1 MVMET
6 YLILATGKTHS
17 EIRDE
22 FCPKGRIS
30 LVPAQRHMAVWEG
43 GQTLGG

>member
-6 YLILATGKTHS
+6 YLILATGEIHS

-22 FCPKGRIS
+22 FYSKGRIS
-30 LVPAQRHMAVWEG
+30 FAPLSAAYGCLRAGANP
-43 GQTLGG
+43 